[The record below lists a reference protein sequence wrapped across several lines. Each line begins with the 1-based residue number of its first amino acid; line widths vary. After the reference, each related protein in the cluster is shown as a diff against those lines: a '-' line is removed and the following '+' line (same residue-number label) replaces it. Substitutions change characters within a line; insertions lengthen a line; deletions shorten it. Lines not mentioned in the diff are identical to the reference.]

1 MNRFFKISLV
11 AIFLSGFAILLNSC
25 KKEFDSPSG
34 PKDQD
39 IVANTTIADLKAM
52 HPGNGAYTIVGTDI
66 IISGIVVANDKSGN
80 LYKQL
85 YIEDATG
92 GLQILLD
99 AASLY
104 GSYPIGRR
112 IYIKCKGLCL
122 SDYNRLMALGVKAN
136 VAGLPSQEGIPSA
149 LINQYVIGGSLGNAV
164 TPHAVTLNDLTT
176 NMQDRYLGSLIQLEG
191 FYFSNVNQT
200 YSDTSAYKA
209 TQNRDIK
216 NCDGLT
222 TIIRTSAYA
231 NFAGQRVAQG
241 RGSVTAIYTV
251 FGNTKQLLIR
261 DTGDVKFNE
270 PYDCPLPAG
279 VLFQEDFEGQVT
291 PGPLVLN
298 NWFVG
303 AEAGTKTWEARLFSS
318 NKYAQMSAFS
328 TNDASAKAWMV
339 TKAINLGTFASKT
352 LTFETN
358 AGFHNGAVLKLLIST
373 DYSGT
378 GNPWASGV
386 NWTDISSSATF
397 SPGLPSG
404 YPPSFTPSGNVDLSS
419 YSGTVYIAFKYE
431 GADPSGSSSDKTTTW
446 QVDKIKV
453 TGL

>member
-1 MNRFFKISLV
+1 
-11 AIFLSGFAILLNSC
+11 
-25 KKEFDSPSG
+25 
-34 PKDQD
+34 
-39 IVANTTIADLKAM
+39 
-52 HPGNGAYTIVGTDI
+52 
-66 IISGIVVANDKSGN
+66 
-80 LYKQL
+80 
-85 YIEDATG
+85 
-92 GLQILLD
+92 
-99 AASLY
+99 
-104 GSYPIGRR
+104 
-112 IYIKCKGLCL
+112 
-122 SDYNRLMALGVKAN
+122 
-136 VAGLPSQEGIPSA
+136 
-149 LINQYVIGGSLGNAV
+149 
-164 TPHAVTLNDLTT
+164 
-176 NMQDRYLGSLIQLEG
+176 
-191 FYFSNVNQT
+191 
-200 YSDTSAYKA
+200 
-209 TQNRDIK
+209 
-216 NCDGLT
+216 
-222 TIIRTSAYA
+222 
-231 NFAGQRVAQG
+231 VAQG

-386 NWTDISSSATF
+386 NWTDISSSSSF